1 MLKNYSC
8 ARILDGFQLVCFLL
22 NSLTNR
28 NEFDLLLVRRSFS
41 MEDQD
46 RKKII
51 LTLRW
56 TAIIVTSYLILFGKG
71 RVTDLHLSNI
81 LIFIYLLSNIL
92 LTFFPKRWFSNLRLF
107 YPLVLFDTCVVSFG
121 MYLSEKM
128 TTDFYLVFFLIIIFA
143 SISRNFKLLMII
155 GGITALLY
163 GVLLYSW
170 GLLTNEE
177 SSSYTLRIPFIF
189 IMTAFYGYIV
199 QTLTK
204 EKRHELTVSED
215 KYRGLF
221 ENANDGIILLR
232 NPQLQ
237 IADVNREVEK
247 AIQYTKGE
255 LLQKEVFDLF
265 GPEEAEKARD
275 YFKEV
280 AEKGGGRTDHLSL
293 RKKDG
298 ASLEVDFSIKRID
311 LGDESFYQIIFRD
324 LTEQRK
330 LEKKIRES
338 KRNLEAIFDG
348 IRDQLSIQ
356 APDYRILRVNRPVVE
371 KYQTTF
377 EKLINRKCYEAYF
390 KRSEPCERCPVS
402 VSIKTK
408 QPASS
413 VMKISEDQATLQI
426 FSYPIVDEKGKL
438 LSVIEYVKDITE
450 EQRLQEQLIQSEK
463 LAGIGVL
470 ASGVA
475 HEINNPLSGIIGM
488 AEIAL
493 EEEDPSKKISYLT
506 DILDCG
512 QRINEIVKGLRSYS
526 RAAKKEEFGQVDLN
540 GVLEESLKM
549 VQLATKASSVEVIKE
564 FQTSERIQANIGEI
578 QQVFTNLITN
588 AFQAMDGKGGKLV
601 LATRASEDFV
611 EVRISDNGMGIPQ
624 KYINQIFD
632 AFFTTKNPG
641 EGTGLGLNIVY
652 RIVNKYEGT
661 IDVESREQMGTTFT
675 IKFPI
680 RRVEG

>member
-1 MLKNYSC
+1 
-8 ARILDGFQLVCFLL
+8 
-22 NSLTNR
+22 
-28 NEFDLLLVRRSFS
+28 

-46 RKKII
+46 RKRII

-71 RVTDLHLSNI
+71 RVTDFHLSHI
-81 LIFIYLLSNIL
+81 LIFIYLLSNAV
-92 LTFFPKRWFSNLRLF
+92 LTFFPKGWFANLRLF
-107 YPLVLFDTCVVSFG
+107 YPLVLFDTAVVSFG

-143 SISRNFKLLMII
+143 SISRNFKLLMVI

-199 QTLTK
+199 QTLTR
-204 EKRHELTVSED
+204 EKRHELTISED

-232 NPQLQ
+232 DPELQ
-237 IADVNREVEK
+237 IVDVNREVEK
-247 AIQYTKGE
+247 ATHYTKGE
-255 LLQKEVFDLF
+255 LLEKAIFDLF
-265 GPEEAEKARD
+265 APDEAEKARD
-275 YFKEV
+275 YFGEVVGKE
-280 AEKGGGRTDHLSL
+280 GGRTDHLSL
-293 RKKDG
+293 TRKDG
-298 ASLEVDFSIKRID
+298 SSFAVDLSIKRID
-311 LGDESFYQIIFRD
+311 LGDESFDQIIFRD

-356 APDYRILRVNRPVVE
+356 APDYRILRVNRAVVQ

-377 EKLINRKCYEAYF
+377 EELINRKCYEVYF
-390 KRSEPCERCPVS
+390 KRPKPCEGCPVS
-402 VSIKTK
+402 VSIETK
-408 QPASS
+408 QPSS
-413 VMKISEDQATLQI
+413 SIMKPSEGHTALQI
-426 FSYPIVDEKGKL
+426 FSYPIVDEKEKL

-493 EEEDPSKKISYLT
+493 EEEDPSKKKSYLT
-506 DILDCG
+506 DILECG

-526 RAAKKEEFGQVDLN
+526 RAAKKEELGQVDLN

-549 VQLATKASSVEVIKE
+549 VQLAVKKSSVEVVKE
-564 FQTSERIQANIGEI
+564 FRSSEKIRANLGEI

-601 LATRASEDFV
+601 LSTRSVEDSI
-611 EVRISDNGMGIPQ
+611 EVKVSDNGLGIPK
-624 KYINQIFD
+624 KYLNQIFD

-652 RIVNKYEGT
+652 RIVSKYGGT
-661 IDVESREQMGTTFT
+661 IGVDSKEQMGTTFT